1 MDPQSNK
8 DNSKHSKINF
18 SGLSLAEIIEKL
30 ATQLLEEKKNSH
42 KILIEYKDLAITHTK
57 TLKENEE
64 LAEKI
69 KALLREDIDRL
80 SQELLLKEINSLLNN
95 KDND

>member
-1 MDPQSNK
+1 MGNLSNK
-8 DNSKHSKINF
+8 DNSKPSKINF

-42 KILIEYKDLAITHTK
+42 KILIEYKDLAITHKK

-64 LAEKI
+64 LAEKL
-69 KALLREDIDRL
+69 KALLSEDIDRL
-80 SQELLLKEINSLLNN
+80 SQELLLKEINNLLNN
-95 KDND
+95 